1 MEEAVSASVCALD
14 VLAMSVPHTALCIR
28 NHVPWTV
35 IAACIGTCAIL
46 MFVLRTMLAR
56 ENKKRDAERR
66 EADEYDEVYVSIK
79 GKDGSVVEKKVDRVG
94 ILLRREQ
101 GSC

>member
-1 MEEAVSASVCALD
+1 
-14 VLAMSVPHTALCIR
+14 
-28 NHVPWTV
+28 
-35 IAACIGTCAIL
+35 
-46 MFVLRTMLAR
+46 MLAR